1 MLLQR
6 CEDEFARGTFVS
18 QRQVLLAGSRSKVH
32 YVVSSTGNESRR
44 PGPVNYASSS
54 KSQESQDAL
63 ESSEVERCKDAGP
76 FIETSRG
83 RRKLQE
89 RGNLGL
95 GLAGV
100 MVVGIGL
107 VLGPLFVVVGLTM
120 IGSSIISVRNS
131 ATKRRL
137 RARFN
142 TKRSRS

>member
-1 MLLQR
+1 M
-6 CEDEFARGTFVS
+6 
-18 QRQVLLAGSRSKVH
+18 H
-32 YVVSSTGNESRR
+32 YVVSSTGNGPRR
-44 PGPVNYASSS
+44 PGPVNYAYLS

-63 ESSEVERCKDAGP
+63 ESDGVERFKNSGP

-89 RGNLGL
+89 RGSLGL

-100 MVVGIGL
+100 MVVGAGL

-120 IGSSIISVRNS
+120 IGSSIITVRNS

-137 RARFN
+137 RARFK